1 MQYWLGTNPIDI
13 VLIEAT
19 VAFIV
24 LVTILLLKYSKDTSL
39 RLWTLGWSIYTTSSF
54 VGAILIS
61 EIVNLGLA
69 IVLVGCVVGTTM
81 ILDGSRGV
89 IWNAQKSRR
98 YVIVTAIAALWG
110 ILSLFMGLTL
120 SQAFTPIQIYLGCVC
135 IISAKQ
141 PIEVD
146 FKAGLAA
153 YGTAVG
159 FVLLAFSSFVF
170 PISNFY
176 PILNL
181 YALLQATALITIGT
195 GLLSL
200 LIRITT
206 NRLESL
212 HAIGKLTAGILQH
225 DIRNY
230 LHIASNAVNLAGQ
243 ESEDG
248 EQWRKI
254 ASESLE
260 DASEFLEE
268 MRKASI
274 ELTSFK
280 ARLVLVDIEEIIQR
294 VRRNVI
300 REYDL
305 DDNQIVVSVPPKTMA
320 LSNTIVRELLWN
332 ILDNAFKH
340 GGSNMSVELVLSDD
354 ERELVLSDDAGGMSE
369 QAKQFIKT
377 EAPLERAL
385 SHDAGLGLIL
395 IRGLAPLCGIGI
407 DVEDYVEQE
416 VILGTRYVLSFKM
429 SREVL

>member
-1 MQYWLGTNPIDI
+1 M
-13 VLIEAT
+13 
-19 VAFIV
+19 AFIV
-24 LVTILLLKYSKDTSL
+24 LVTILLLRYSKDTSL
-39 RLWTLGWSIYTTSSF
+39 RLWTLGWTIYTTSSF
-54 VGAILIS
+54 AGAVLIS
-61 EIVNLGLA
+61 EIVSPGLA
-69 IVLVGCVVGTTM
+69 IALVGCVVGTTL
-81 ILDGSRGV
+81 IVDGSRGV
-89 IWNAQKSRR
+89 VWDASKSLR
-98 YVIVTAIAALWG
+98 YTAVTAIAALWG
-110 ILSLFMGLTL
+110 LFSLFMGLTL
-120 SQAFTPIQIYLGCVC
+120 SQAFTPVQIYLGCVC
-135 IISAKQ
+135 IVSAKQ

-153 YGTAVG
+153 YGTAAG

-181 YALLQATALITIGT
+181 YALIQATALITIGT

-206 NRLESL
+206 HRFESL
-212 HAIGKLTAGILQH
+212 YAIGQLTAGVLQH

-230 LHIASNAVNLAGQ
+230 IHIVSNAVSLAGQ
-243 ESEDG
+243 DSEDA

-260 DASEFLEE
+260 DATEFLEE

-280 ARLVLVDIEEIIQR
+280 AKLVPVDIEEVIQR
-294 VRRNVI
+294 VRKNVI
-300 REYDL
+300 REYAL
-305 DDNQIVVSVPPKTMA
+305 NTEQIVVSVPSKTLV

-340 GGSNMSVELVLSDD
+340 GGSHMRIAFVQSDD
-354 ERELVLSDDAGGMSE
+354 RRKLVLSDDAGGMSE

-377 EAPLERAL
+377 QPFVRDSL
-385 SHDAGLGLIL
+385 SHDAGLGLTL
-395 IRGLAPLCGIGI
+395 IRGLAPLCGIDI
-407 DVEDYVEQE
+407 DIEDYVEQG
-416 VILGTRYVLSFKM
+416 VLLGTRYILSFKE
-429 SREVL
+429 SGLASYT